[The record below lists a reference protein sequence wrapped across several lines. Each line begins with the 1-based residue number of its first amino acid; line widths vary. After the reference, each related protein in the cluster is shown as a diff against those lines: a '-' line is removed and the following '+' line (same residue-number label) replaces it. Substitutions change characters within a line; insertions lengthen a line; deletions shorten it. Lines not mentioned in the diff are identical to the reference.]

1 MANVKYGIEV
11 YKGNNIIVCSNQI
24 NGNANG
30 NKAMGVA
37 FAHTN
42 NSKIINNQIS
52 VTGTTGSYHPFY
64 EEVVPVNTGIILTNQ
79 SNNNWIQGNTVFV
92 TAIGDTAAR
101 SVNITNDTGNTVIHN
116 RLEYQVNNIGSAI
129 GSETAIVDSGNSI
142 SNSITAELYP
152 CDCGCMSTSQ
162 NSLNSLVSSIKT
174 VKSDDEEDI
183 LVITNDNYR
192 TYGSVRGTQYN
203 IENRNISG
211 KTLVFS
217 QDFQYKLIYLYSYTG
232 VKSVKELPLNTTV
245 FSFVGNDNPSNPA
258 FFTMDGIYAPN
269 TLFYFQTSGI
279 PIITN
284 SIIKGLFIS
293 VNNATI
299 TNSIVYNDGV
309 YMDPFYGRFVYNAT
323 VTDNYMVRYNDTEIK
338 VGNDATTNVEGIFEN
353 NTPTFN
359 VDYILNST
367 NYNTLFNEDNTLK
380 DTVSGTI
387 LVMDNI
393 TTPITITNPVNIVTA
408 PSPGKYTYYDGTTV
422 NIQYGLS
429 DITFAEGS
437 VGSNITDSTIGD
449 IKVNSN
455 QITISNNNITG
466 KVTVSATGTTI
477 TDNNITGENALIELV
492 NAETTTIQNNYLETS
507 NTYAIT
513 VDAESIENTITD
525 NTLIAN
531 EFKGDNAIE
540 NNGEDTV
547 ITNNGP
553 LPDPELIID
562 TTEFTAGESA
572 TITATIY
579 LGDNI
584 MNINKGKVVFKV
596 NGKTLKDAQ
605 GKVIYAKV
613 VNGTA
618 TIENYEV
625 PTSWTK
631 EGTTITATY
640 SGSSEVSK
648 LTSQETAITIS
659 QPEVK
664 LTTDNVTATTGST
677 IQLKAKIQMGE
688 NPITTGKIVF
698 KVNGKTVKDEKGKVV
713 YAQVNENG
721 EVTVNYTI
729 PENMKSNDYT
739 ITAVFSSVNYEKQ
752 TTTSTLTITA

>member
-1 MANVKYGIEV
+1 
-11 YKGNNIIVCSNQI
+11 
-24 NGNANG
+24 
-30 NKAMGVA
+30 
-37 FAHTN
+37 
-42 NSKIINNQIS
+42 
-52 VTGTTGSYHPFY
+52 
-64 EEVVPVNTGIILTNQ
+64 
-79 SNNNWIQGNTVFV
+79 
-92 TAIGDTAAR
+92 
-101 SVNITNDTGNTVIHN
+101 
-116 RLEYQVNNIGSAI
+116 
-129 GSETAIVDSGNSI
+129 
-142 SNSITAELYP
+142 
-152 CDCGCMSTSQ
+152 
-162 NSLNSLVSSIKT
+162 
-174 VKSDDEEDI
+174 
-183 LVITNDNYR
+183 
-192 TYGSVRGTQYN
+192 
-203 IENRNISG
+203 
-211 KTLVFS
+211 
-217 QDFQYKLIYLYSYTG
+217 
-232 VKSVKELPLNTTV
+232 
-245 FSFVGNDNPSNPA
+245 
-258 FFTMDGIYAPN
+258 
-269 TLFYFQTSGI
+269 
-279 PIITN
+279 
-284 SIIKGLFIS
+284 
-293 VNNATI
+293 
-299 TNSIVYNDGV
+299 
-309 YMDPFYGRFVYNAT
+309 MDPFYGRFVYNAT

-540 NNGEDTV
+540 NHGEDTV
-547 ITNNGP
+547 ITNNSP

-613 VNGTA
+613 VNGQVSVEYTLPA
-618 TIENYEV
+618 DMKSKDYN
-625 PTSWTK
+625 
-631 EGTTITATY
+631 ITATFI
-640 SGSSEVSK
+640 SSDYDK
-648 LTSQETAITIS
+648 LENTA
-659 QPEVK
+659 V
-664 LTTDNVTATTGST
+664 L
-677 IQLKAKIQMGE
+677 
-688 NPITTGKIVF
+688 
-698 KVNGKTVKDEKGKVV
+698 
-713 YAQVNENG
+713 
-721 EVTVNYTI
+721 TVN
-729 PENMKSNDYT
+729 
-739 ITAVFSSVNYEKQ
+739 
-752 TTTSTLTITA
+752 